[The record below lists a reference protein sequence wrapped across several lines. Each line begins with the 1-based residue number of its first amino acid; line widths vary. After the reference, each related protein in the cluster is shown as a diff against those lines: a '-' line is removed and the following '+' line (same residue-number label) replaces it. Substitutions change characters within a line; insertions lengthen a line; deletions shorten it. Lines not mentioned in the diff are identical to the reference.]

1 MNNTEMRAYMKGL
14 AMAGNY
20 SSKLIKAAKI
30 NMTKYQLFRLERV
43 DLTAG
48 ELTALQAVLV
58 AAGLYDE

>member
-1 MNNTEMRAYMKGL
+1 MKGL